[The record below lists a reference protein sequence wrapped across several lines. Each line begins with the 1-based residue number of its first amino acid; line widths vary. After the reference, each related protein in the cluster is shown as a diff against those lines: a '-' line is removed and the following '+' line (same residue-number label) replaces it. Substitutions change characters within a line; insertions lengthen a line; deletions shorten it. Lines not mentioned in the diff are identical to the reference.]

1 MSVWVIMKK
10 PLIILTLIAIIL
22 SFNACK
28 GADTKKEP
36 EQIRWH
42 KERIMAYMPLEFNF
56 KRIYLNKV
64 SMKRLTRGKK

>member
-1 MSVWVIMKK
+1 MK
-10 PLIILTLIAIIL
+10 PLITLTLIAIIL

-42 KERIMAYMPLEFNF
+42 KERIMAYMPLEFNLSEY
-56 KRIYLNKV
+56 I
-64 SMKRLTRGKK
+64 